1 MLSGTRVGF
10 VVVSRRTEVLGGAR
24 GRYVEINKSREE
36 VLLRQQQTKIKGR
49 TTTTTTTKCYFGITD
64 CVYVC
69 GYYNIYANNKIK
81 LDVSRGILY
90 LYIEMCSIL

>member
-1 MLSGTRVGF
+1 MLSGTGVGF

-36 VLLRQQQTKIKGR
+36 VLLRQQPTEIKGR
-49 TTTTTTTKCYFGITD
+49 TTTKRYFGIT
-64 CVYVC
+64 VPTYV
-69 GYYNIYANNKIK
+69 GITTYMRIKSKIK

-90 LYIEMCSIL
+90 FSISSCVQSL